1 MPDVTVAVVSYETR
15 SHLRECLE
23 SLRGAGDVW
32 VVDNGSTDGSREMVR
47 EEFGWATLVEP
58 ERNLGYG
65 AAVNLVASRTAT
77 PWLVA
82 ANADVAVEPG
92 ALDALLAAAAADPR
106 AGAVAPRLVLP
117 DGSTEHG
124 VYAFPTLAFTAAFVS
139 GVASLFGDRLCLP
152 GAWDP
157 DRARRVPWAIGAFL
171 LLRREAWEA
180 AGGFDAEQWLF
191 AEDLDL
197 GWRLRQAGWATRYEP
212 RARVRHAGSAAT
224 GAAFGDERT
233 DRWMRATYAWIERR
247 RGRLEARAV
256 AVLNVVGAL
265 ARAVFSGHR
274 QRRSGFLRWA
284 RLHARAGL
292 RTGRHGSSEVR

>member
-1 MPDVTVAVVSYETR
+1 MPDVTVAVVSYQTR
-15 SHLRECLE
+15 SHLRECLA
-23 SLRGAGDVW
+23 SLEGAGEVW

-47 EEFGWATLVEP
+47 AEFGWVRLVEP
-58 ERNLGYG
+58 DANLGYG
-65 AAVNLVASRTAT
+65 AGVNLVAERTSS

-82 ANADVAVEPG
+82 ANADVALDPG
-92 ALDALLAAAAADPR
+92 ALDALLAAARADPR

-117 DGSTEHG
+117 DGSTQHS
-124 VYAFPTLAFTAAFVS
+124 VFPFPTLGFTAAFAL
-139 GVASLFGDRLCLP
+139 GLAAPFGDRLCLP

-180 AGGFDAEQWLF
+180 AGGFDPRQWLF

-212 RARVRHAGSAAT
+212 RARVRHAEAAAT
-224 GAAFGDERT
+224 GAFGGERT
-233 DRWMRATYAWIERR
+233 DRWMLATYAWLVRR
-247 RGRLEARAV
+247 RGAAEARAV
-256 AVLNVVGAL
+256 AALNVVGAL
-265 ARAVFSGHR
+265 ARAGLAR
-274 QRRSGFLRWA
+274 GGARRASHLRWA

-292 RTGRHGSSEVR
+292 RTGRHALREVR